1 MPLPFFGGDMK
12 LLTAAGAWL
21 AGHTAAAVL
30 LAALNL
36 ASFAL
41 YGADKRRSVRGGRR
55 IPERTLL
62 LSAALFG
69 GAGALAGMYVF
80 RHKTKH
86 VKFTVLVP
94 AAAAAQLALLL
105 AAVGTYLAGS

>member
-1 MPLPFFGGDMK
+1 ME

-41 YGADKRRSVRGGRR
+41 YGADKRRAVRGGRR

-69 GAGALAGMYVF
+69 GAGVLAGMYVF

-105 AAVGTYLAGS
+105 VAVGTYLAGS

>member
-1 MPLPFFGGDMK
+1 ME

-30 LAALNL
+30 LLAALNL

-41 YGADKRRSVRGGRR
+41 YGADKRRAVRGGRR

-105 AAVGTYLAGS
+105 AAVGIYLTGD

>member
-1 MPLPFFGGDMK
+1 MPLPFFGGDME

-21 AGHTAAAVL
+21 AAHTAAAVL

-41 YGADKRRSVRGGRR
+41 YGADKRRAVRGGRR